1 MDVYLPMAELRH
13 KPVYFHSE
21 GIYICRRK
29 KAIRGVKKFLMTLCC
44 CIKQK
49 CVTFVEHRGRPP
61 PKKDEIV
68 KEIMAELERIEA
80 GKPESVAG
88 TTPAP

>member
-1 MDVYLPMAELRH
+1 MR
-13 KPVYFHSE
+13 
-21 GIYICRRK
+21 GI
-29 KAIRGVKKFLMTLCC
+29 KKFFITLCC

-80 GKPESVAG
+80 GKPESLAG
-88 TTPAP
+88 TNPAACECLSKFSG

>member
-1 MDVYLPMAELRH
+1 MR
-13 KPVYFHSE
+13 
-21 GIYICRRK
+21 GI
-29 KAIRGVKKFLMTLCC
+29 KKFFITLCC

-49 CVTFVEHRGRPP
+49 CVTFVEHRGRLP

-88 TTPAP
+88 TNPAECECQNFLSITKLYFNYPGFCYSDLKN